1 MSVNYEA
8 ALIYGYSCD
17 PKEWSCE
24 DCEKMEELGW
34 DIIQDGYDEKFLYIG
49 VEISR
54 VDCYESV
61 NIDVFKA
68 LNPAISKLSEL
79 LHNTPEEYKIKLP
92 LSGSVY
98 HLCYA
103 T

>member
-1 MSVNYEA
+1 
-8 ALIYGYSCD
+8 
-17 PKEWSCE
+17 
-24 DCEKMEELGW
+24 MEELGW

-61 NIDVFKA
+61 NIDVFKS
-68 LNPAISKLSEL
+68 LNPAIPKLSEL